1 MSKND
6 ICEKVMGILKQTLDY
21 NNGLIPTTYTEEF
34 GERLSSIEFV
44 TFIVEIESE
53 FEIEIDDDDFE
64 LNNMDTVEKIANLVT
79 RYLSEEASQ

>member
-6 ICEKVMGILKQTLDY
+6 ICEKVMGILKQILDY
-21 NNGLIPTTYTEEF
+21 NNGLIPTTCTEEF

-44 TFIVEIESE
+44 TFIVEIESK

>member
-6 ICEKVMGILKQTLDY
+6 ICEKVMGILKQILDY
-21 NNGLIPTTYTEEF
+21 LPLPTYTEEF

>member
-1 MSKND
+1 MINKKSEN
-6 ICEKVMGILKQTLDY
+6 DY

-44 TFIVEIESE
+44 TFIVEIESK
-53 FEIEIDDDDFE
+53 FEIEIADDDFE

>member
-6 ICEKVMGILKQTLDY
+6 ICEKVMGILKQILDY

-44 TFIVEIESE
+44 TFIVEIESK
-53 FEIEIDDDDFE
+53 FEIEIDDDD
-64 LNNMDTVEKIANLVT
+64 
-79 RYLSEEASQ
+79 LSIHSLSDNTLKLI